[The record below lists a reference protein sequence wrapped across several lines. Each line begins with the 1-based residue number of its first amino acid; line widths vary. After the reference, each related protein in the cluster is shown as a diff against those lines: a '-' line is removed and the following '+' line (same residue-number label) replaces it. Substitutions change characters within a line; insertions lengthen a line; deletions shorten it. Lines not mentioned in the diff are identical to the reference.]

1 LVGLWVRIPQRNKPK
16 QTKMNIR
23 DLKVI
28 ILKLEQENDPKDANL
43 LQFYKD
49 LYTET
54 LEKIADKVAKELEE
68 QSKKSWFEHLAR

>member
-1 LVGLWVRIPQRNKPK
+1 
-16 QTKMNIR
+16 MNIR

-28 ILKLEQENDPKDANL
+28 ILKLEQENDPNDANL

-54 LEKIADKVAKELEE
+54 LEKIAEKVAKELEL
-68 QSKKSWFEHLAR
+68 QSQKSWFEHLAR

>member
-1 LVGLWVRIPQRNKPK
+1 
-16 QTKMNIR
+16 MNIR

-28 ILKLEQENDPKDANL
+28 ILKLEQENDPKDQNL

-49 LYTET
+49 TYQQT
-54 LEKIADKVAKELEE
+54 LDKIAEKVAKELEI

>member
-1 LVGLWVRIPQRNKPK
+1 
-16 QTKMNIR
+16 
-23 DLKVI
+23 VI

-54 LEKIADKVAKELEE
+54 LEKIADKVAKELEL
-68 QSKKSWFEHLAR
+68 QSQKSWFEHLAR

>member
-1 LVGLWVRIPQRNKPK
+1 
-16 QTKMNIR
+16 MNIR

-28 ILKLEQENDPKDANL
+28 ILKLEQKNDPKDAKL

-54 LEKIADKVAKELEE
+54 LEKIADKVSKELEL
-68 QSKKSWFEHLAR
+68 QSQKSWFEHLAR

>member
-1 LVGLWVRIPQRNKPK
+1 
-16 QTKMNIR
+16 MNIR

-28 ILKLEQENDPKDANL
+28 ILQLEKENNPNDANL

-54 LEKIADKVAKELEE
+54 LEKIADKVAKELEI
-68 QSKKSWFEHLAR
+68 QSKKSWYEHLAR

>member
-1 LVGLWVRIPQRNKPK
+1 
-16 QTKMNIR
+16 MNIR

-28 ILKLEQENDPKDANL
+28 ILQLEKENNPNDANL

-54 LEKIADKVAKELEE
+54 LEKIAEKVTKELEK
-68 QSKKSWFEHLAR
+68 QSAKSWFEHLAR